1 MLGTMSKLS
10 ELSDE
15 LADAV
20 ASASASIVHLRGTR
34 FPACGT
40 MWAENLAVTVAHV
53 LGPNDR
59 GVVVLPSGED
69 AKAEVVGRDRSTDLA
84 LLKIDA
90 KLPVPSWTD
99 DVPRVGNLVLAL
111 GLGRGN
117 ANRATLGMVS
127 GVSGGWRTRGGG
139 EIDSYIEVD
148 GTLPHGFSGGPLVSA
163 EGALFGINSHRLL
176 RSGVTVPTTT
186 MRRVV
191 EHLSQHGGFRRGY
204 LGVGVQPVALPK
216 PVAEELGRARGV
228 LVISV
233 AAEGPAEQA
242 GVMLGDVL
250 LEVDGVALQGLEDL
264 LAALSTRANVKA
276 GLKLLRAGTSTAL
289 EVSIGEK

>member
-1 MLGTMSKLS
+1 MTKFSD
-10 ELSDE
+10 LSDE

-20 ASASASIVHLRGTR
+20 AGASEAIVHLRGTR

-40 MWAENLAVTVAHV
+40 AWTEDLAVTVAHV
-53 LGPNDR
+53 LGSKDR
-59 GVVVLPSGED
+59 GVVMLPSGED

-84 LLKIDA
+84 LLKIEA
-90 KLPVPSWTD
+90 KLPPPRWTD

-111 GLGRGN
+111 GLGRGK

-127 GVSGGWRTRGGG
+127 GVSGGWKTRGGG
-139 EIDSYIEVD
+139 EIDAYIEVD

-163 EGALFGINSHRLL
+163 GGELLGINSHRLL

-186 MRRVV
+186 VRRVV
-191 EHLSQHGGFRRGY
+191 EHLSEHGGFRRGY

-216 PVAEELGRARGV
+216 PIADDVGRTRGV

-242 GVMLGDVL
+242 GVILGDVL
-250 LEVDGVALQGLEDL
+250 LDLDGVALEGMEDL
-264 LAALSTRANVKA
+264 LAALSMRAGVKA
-276 GLKLLRAGTSTAL
+276 GLKLLRAGAAKAVD
-289 EVSIGEK
+289 VSIGER